1 MSYYMK
7 RMAPIFF
14 AAFFGLTSCTESKSS
29 NAEEEAELTKMD
41 STSKEVKETTAKL
54 ETETEKVEASLEKL
68 DEEFETAK

>member
-1 MSYYMK
+1 MNRYIK
-7 RMAPIFF
+7 RIAPILF
-14 AAFFGLTSCTESKSS
+14 AAIFGLASCTESKTSS
-29 NAEEEAELTKMD
+29 EEEAELTKMD